1 MNAFIAEYAAGV
13 ASRAKRSITFHC
25 LIPPMSPH
33 TEFGAAAARAY
44 AQMAGQSF
52 EDFVKQLPSPPTPAD
67 IGASVVAL
75 HQSPKKWNQVSYR
88 VSADG
93 MAPVRA

>member
-1 MNAFIAEYAAGV
+1 
-13 ASRAKRSITFHC
+13 
-25 LIPPMSPH
+25 MSPH

-44 AQMAGQSF
+44 AQMTGQSF

-93 MAPVRA
+93 MASVRA